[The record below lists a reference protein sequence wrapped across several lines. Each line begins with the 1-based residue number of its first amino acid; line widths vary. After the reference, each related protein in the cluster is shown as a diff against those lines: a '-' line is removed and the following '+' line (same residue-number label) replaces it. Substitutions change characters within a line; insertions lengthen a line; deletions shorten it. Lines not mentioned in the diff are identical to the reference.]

1 MNKLK
6 GKRRKDANGRY
17 YLATSYG
24 RVYER
29 ISKEDLICGGFHS
42 HRTTMV
48 D

>member
-17 YLATSYG
+17 YLATPYG
-24 RVYER
+24 RIYEG
-29 ISKEDLICGGFHS
+29 ISKRDLIDGGYHT
-42 HRTTMV
+42 HGVNRR